1 MSAENFAEQG
11 GGRRNPVGFRGRQ
24 RNYAEFNATDV
35 KGFYLRIVL
44 ITLLPDLMIICLKS
58 AGFRSSIMRAHFNIN
73 AAPEIYFLRLLLY
86 CCNAKIK
93 NKPK

>member
-35 KGFYLRIVL
+35 KGFYLRIAL
-44 ITLLPDLMIICLKS
+44 DKASWLKV
-58 AGFRSSIMRAHFNIN
+58 
-73 AAPEIYFLRLLLY
+73 
-86 CCNAKIK
+86 
-93 NKPK
+93 

>member
-11 GGRRNPVGFRGRQ
+11 GGRRNPIGFRGRQ

-44 ITLLPDLMIICLKS
+44 YNTDNKKH
-58 AGFRSSIMRAHFNIN
+58 FRSSRKCFSVI
-73 AAPEIYFLRLLLY
+73 
-86 CCNAKIK
+86 
-93 NKPK
+93 